1 MNTEEAID
9 EFLRYLRSEKGASAQ
24 TLRAYRGDLEAFFGF
39 VAERWPGLSHT
50 EVTRH
55 HIRGYLSE
63 VFGQLARSSIA
74 RRLSSLRSFYRYG
87 LRRGYWPTNP
97 AADVAAPR
105 QPSSLAKVLSVDDAV
120 ALTEHGTPRED
131 AIGARDRAM
140 WEVLYG
146 SGLRVSELVS
156 LDLERIDLDRGW
168 VRVLGKGSK
177 ERDVPLTRAA
187 ISALRHYLSLR
198 SQLCGEDGI
207 VDGRALFLNARGGR
221 LTDRSVR
228 RNLGDALDKAGT
240 QERVSPHGLRH
251 SFATHLLDG
260 GADLRTIQQ
269 MLGHASLATTQRYTH
284 VSLDR
289 LMQVYDDAHPRARR
303 RRRRSSERDED

>member
-1 MNTEEAID
+1 MTTEEAIE
-9 EFLRYLRSEKGASAQ
+9 EFLRFLRTEKASSPQ
-24 TLRAYRGDLEAFFGF
+24 TLRAYRSDLEAFFAF
-39 VAERWPGLSHT
+39 IEERWPEVSHRD
-50 EVTRH
+50 VNRH
-55 HIRGYLSE
+55 HIRGYLSS
-63 VFGQLARSSIA
+63 VFGELARSSIA
-74 RRLSSLRSFYRYG
+74 RRLSSLRSFYRWG
-87 LRRGYWPTNP
+87 VKRGHWTANP
-97 AADVAAPR
+97 AADVVAPR
-105 QPSSLAKVLSVDDAV
+105 QPSPLAKVLSVDDAV
-120 ALTEHGTPRED
+120 ALTERGSKRDD

-156 LDLERIDLDRGW
+156 LNIERVDTEQGW
-168 VRVLGKGSK
+168 VRVTGKGAK

-187 ISALRHYLSLR
+187 IAALRYYLKVR
-198 SQLCGEDGI
+198 SELSADEGI
-207 VDGRALFLNARGGR
+207 TDPRALFLNARGGR
-221 LTDRSVR
+221 LSDRSVR
-228 RNLGDALDKAGT
+228 RSLGTALDQAGT
-240 QERVSPHGLRH
+240 EERVSPHGLRH

-303 RRRRSSERDED
+303 RRARRGGRDDE